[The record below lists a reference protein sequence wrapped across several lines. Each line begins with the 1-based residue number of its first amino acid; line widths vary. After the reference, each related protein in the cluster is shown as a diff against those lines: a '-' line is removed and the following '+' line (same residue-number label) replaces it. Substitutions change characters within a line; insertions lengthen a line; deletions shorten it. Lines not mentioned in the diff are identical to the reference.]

1 VTKIPWYIQSHSYRR
16 QIRIAGR
23 FPRWIET
30 GSAPPRDMS
39 AEWSYRLS
47 QPVRHGESS
56 GAAASEEANRR
67 KNMRWSGTIYMAGNC
82 SCWIFDQS
90 AHQPPNSTIMTDAR
104 EDSKSGNSTSDNSKS
119 GNPGNGN
126 LGSGNPEGDNG
137 SGDDSGSDQSE
148 SDHSGGDWSPGG
160 RPLETVTSEE
170 WRRLRAPFA
179 VRAYDCVS
187 RAEIPTPEGDR
198 REAVVDLVLRAVPIR
213 GRLDTVL
220 GPGRYA
226 YHMRLSSEPRTV
238 RCDLRIGGASR
249 SGIGRAGS
257 LRSAQQIAL
266 ARAAKG
272 FGIGQSGRAAGPIVA
287 EVNNRYS
294 IPSETARR
302 VERREGP
309 EDWAPEDPGT

>member
-1 VTKIPWYIQSHSYRR
+1 
-16 QIRIAGR
+16 
-23 FPRWIET
+23 
-30 GSAPPRDMS
+30 
-39 AEWSYRLS
+39 
-47 QPVRHGESS
+47 
-56 GAAASEEANRR
+56 
-67 KNMRWSGTIYMAGNC
+67 
-82 SCWIFDQS
+82 
-90 AHQPPNSTIMTDAR
+90 MTDAR
-104 EDSKSGNSTSDNSKS
+104 KDSNGDDSNSDDLSSEHSKSDNAKSRDLESGNSKSDNS
-119 GNPGNGN
+119 
-126 LGSGNPEGDNG
+126 GSGAPGSERAPEKGFG
-137 SGDDSGSDQSE
+137 SGQYE
-148 SDHSGGDWSPGG
+148 SDWPPGG
-160 RPLETVTSEE
+160 RPLETVTGEE